1 MYLILARFLSGQ
13 FIIQLV
19 NVLTGI
25 LVLWL
30 LPVSEYAFYVIALL
44 LSTIISMVGN
54 MGISQAIAT
63 FGAKRHDDGAYLGAL
78 YSTGLSVSKI
88 LFVFAVVCVL
98 VVSLIVFR
106 GKDWSLVAIAIALML
121 VVLIGWL
128 QNRVA
133 MKQVVINIQHDD
145 KALFVAGVGGG
156 GARLVTCGLIL
167 IWPEATVALIGN
179 FVGALVTNVVLTG
192 SVRKYA
198 DAGVME
204 DPEMR
209 LSIVRFIKPLA
220 PVIVYVAFK
229 EQISILILGFY
240 GQVELI
246 AHVGALGRLGQ
257 IIALLMMLNPFFLQP
272 YFARIIVR
280 KQFIDRIGQVCMLLS
295 IFSVG
300 AVLSTILFP
309 APWLFILGGHYAGLV
324 QELPVAVSGGILT
337 LIGGTLYTI
346 VISRGDTASQYWS
359 VLLGITS
366 QLVFIGINGIQTA
379 MDALYLNLLPSLSY
393 LCLQAMILAR
403 MLYRWKED

>member
-44 LSTIISMVGN
+44 FTTVISLIGN

-63 FGAKRHDDGAYLGAL
+63 IGAKLHDNGAYLGAL
-78 YSTGLSVSKI
+78 YSTGLSISKI
-88 LFVFAVVCVL
+88 LFVIAAVCVL
-98 VVSLIVFR
+98 LLSLIVFQ
-106 GKDWSLVAIAIALML
+106 GKEWPLGAITIALIL

-133 MKQVVINIQHDD
+133 MKQVVLNIQHDD
-145 KALFVAGVGGG
+145 KALFLAGVGGG
-156 GARLVTCGLIL
+156 GARLVACGLCL

-179 FVGALVTNVVLTG
+179 LIGALVTNTLLTG
-192 SVRKYA
+192 SAGKYA

-204 DPEMR
+204 SHEMR
-209 LSIVRFIKPLA
+209 LSIIRFIGPLA
-220 PVIVYVAFK
+220 PAIVYFAFK
-229 EQISILILGFY
+229 DQISILILGFY
-240 GQVELI
+240 GQIELI
-246 AHVGALGRLGQ
+246 AQVGALGRLGQ
-257 IIALLMMLNPFFLQP
+257 IIALLMMLNPFFIQP
-272 YFARIIVR
+272 YFARIMGR
-280 KQFIDRIGQVCMLLS
+280 PQFLARLGQVCMLLA

-300 AVLSTILFP
+300 AALSSVLFP

-324 QELPVAVSGGILT
+324 QELPIAVSGGIFT

-346 VISRGDTASQYWS
+346 TISKGDTASQYWS
-359 VLLGITS
+359 VILGVAS
-366 QLVFIGINGIQTA
+366 QLVFIGINGIQTT
-379 MDALYLNLLPSLSY
+379 MDALYLNMLPAVSY
-393 LCLQAMILAR
+393 LCIQVVILAR
-403 MLYRWKED
+403 MLYRWKDD